1 MNAKH
6 AHCGEVSVDH
16 PRQSAARTAHCRV
29 GDLCKIDQDGA
40 LGIDQDGALGTL
52 RMSVQFR
59 ERPRISEGLGSTML
73 HRSVLLA
80 ESDNVHYV
88 IR

>member
-29 GDLCKIDQDGA
+29 GDLCK
-40 LGIDQDGALGTL
+40 IDQDGALGTL